1 MTTIQSQRTP
11 RMLDTRDDSFDM
23 KLQQMRC
30 DLAALNVELK
40 LCKLAYLLRKYSP
53 SQPRLPAGSPEGGQ
67 WTRVGGGE
75 GEQQGEAESG
85 SAEEGRSASEG
96 DKPPEIPKERPA
108 TARERTRAVKTIA
121 RSPMSRVGLILQVAS
136 WAKEYAPVIWSYFDS
151 PRSLEE
157 LQRDVGDPAPGY
169 DIHHIVE
176 QTSAEQDGFARSQI
190 DAPENL
196 VRVPRLRHWEINA
209 WYQTPNDDFG
219 RLTPREYLRGQD
231 WGERTRVGL
240 DALRLYGVLR

>member
-1 MTTIQSQRTP
+1 
-11 RMLDTRDDSFDM
+11 MLDTRDDSFDM

-30 DLAALNVELK
+30 DLAALNVQLK
-40 LCKLAYLLRKYSP
+40 LRKLVYLLRKYSP

-67 WTRVGGGE
+67 WTRVGGG
-75 GEQQGEAESG
+75 GGAQQADSDSQGEADST
-85 SAEEGRSASEG
+85 EEGRSASEG

-108 TARERTRAVKTIA
+108 TAQERTRAVKTIA

-157 LQRDVGDPAPGY
+157 LQRNVGDPAPGY

-176 QTSAEQDGFARSQI
+176 QTSAEQDGFSRSQI

-196 VRVPRLRHWEINA
+196 VRIPRLR
-209 WYQTPNDDFG
+209 QLGDKCVVSDLKQGF
-219 RLTPREYLRGQD
+219 
-231 WGERTRVGL
+231 
-240 DALRLYGVLR
+240 

>member
-1 MTTIQSQRTP
+1 
-11 RMLDTRDDSFDM
+11 MLNTRDDSFDM

-40 LCKLAYLLRKYSP
+40 LCNLIYLLRKYSP
-53 SQPRLPAGSPEGGQ
+53 SQPRLPPGSPEGGQ
-67 WTRVGGGE
+67 WTRVGGGG
-75 GEQQGEAESG
+75 GEQQGEADSNSEGEADST
-85 SAEEGRSASEG
+85 EEGRSASEG

-108 TARERTRAVKTIA
+108 TAQERTRAVKTIA
-121 RSPMSRVGLILQVAS
+121 RSPMGRVGLLLEVAS

-157 LQRDVGDPAPGY
+157 LQRNVGDPAPGY

-176 QTSAEQDGFARSQI
+176 QTSAEQDGFSRSQI

-196 VRVPRLRHWEINA
+196 VRVPRLRHWEING
-209 WYQTPNDDFG
+209 WYQTSNKDFDG
-219 RLTPREYLRGQD
+219 QTPRDYLRGRSWD
-231 WGERTRVGL
+231 ERTQVGL
-240 DALRLYGVLR
+240 RALIQFGVLAP